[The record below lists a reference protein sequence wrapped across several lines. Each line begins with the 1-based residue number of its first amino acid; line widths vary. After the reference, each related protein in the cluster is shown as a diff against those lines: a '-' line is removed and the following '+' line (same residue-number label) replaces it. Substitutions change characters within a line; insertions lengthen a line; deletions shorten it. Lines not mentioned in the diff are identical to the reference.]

1 MLLKWLLL
9 AILAWY
15 IYRTGRNLVRAAL
28 GRPEEPLTGRGGAF
42 GGGTFGGGASD
53 PRGGASDPRGGR
65 GRADADT
72 EPVRVHVNNA
82 AHSSSARPPD
92 NQIEDARFE
101 DV

>member
-15 IYRTGRNLVRAAL
+15 IYRTGRNLV
-28 GRPEEPLTGRGGAF
+28 LTGRGGAF
-42 GGGTFGGGASD
+42 GRGASGERGGA
-53 PRGGASDPRGGR
+53 PGGGASDPRGGR
-65 GRADADT
+65 GRADADAD
-72 EPVRVHVNNA
+72 PVRVHVNKA